1 MTKLVHDT
9 MNRPLH
15 DLRIS
20 VTDRCNFRC
29 PYCMPKETFGQDYEF
44 LKRQELL
51 TFEEIERLVR
61 ILVNHGVRKVRLT
74 GGEPLLRKSLEK
86 LVTMLKQVPDLDL
99 ALTTNGALLASKA
112 TLLKNAGLNRVTVSL
127 DSLDAETFALM
138 SDVKL
143 PVEKVLQGIET
154 ATNVGLT
161 PIKINMVVKAGIN
174 EHSILP
180 MAHYFK
186 GTGNVV
192 RFIEYMDV
200 GQTNGWRLDEVVPA
214 SKIIGL
220 IDSELP
226 LEPVSPSYRGEVARR
241 WKYKDGTGEIGII
254 TSVNQPFCSDCT
266 RIRLSADGQLYTCL
280 FATKGH
286 NLLELLRDGAGDTEV
301 SETISSIWK
310 NRTDRY
316 SEIRSSETVNL
327 PKIEMSYIGG

>member
-127 DSLDAETFALM
+127 DSLDSETFALM

-200 GQTNGWRLDEVVPA
+200 GQTNGWPA